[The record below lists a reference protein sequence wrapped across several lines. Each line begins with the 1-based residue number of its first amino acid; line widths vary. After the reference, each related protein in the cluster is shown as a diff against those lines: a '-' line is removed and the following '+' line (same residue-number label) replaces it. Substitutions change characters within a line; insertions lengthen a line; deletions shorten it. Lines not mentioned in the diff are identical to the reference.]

1 MKLPSS
7 QVTPQS
13 VLIVDDSLSA
23 ARQLEK
29 IITASNEFVSV
40 GYATNGAEAIS
51 INHRENPDI
60 ICMDMNMPTMDGLS
74 ALRTL
79 KVIDTKVKIVMVTSL
94 AGVDDK
100 YSEALRLGAS
110 GLISKPFET
119 ETILTTLRQI

>member
-1 MKLPSS
+1 MTPPSS
-7 QVTPQS
+7 QVAPQT
-13 VLIVDDSLSA
+13 VLIVDDSLTA

-40 GYATNGAEAIS
+40 GCAANGAEAITM
-51 INHRENPDI
+51 NHRENPDI

-79 KVIDTKVKIVMVTSL
+79 KTIDAQVKIVMVTSL

-100 YSEALRLGAS
+100 YGEALRLGAS